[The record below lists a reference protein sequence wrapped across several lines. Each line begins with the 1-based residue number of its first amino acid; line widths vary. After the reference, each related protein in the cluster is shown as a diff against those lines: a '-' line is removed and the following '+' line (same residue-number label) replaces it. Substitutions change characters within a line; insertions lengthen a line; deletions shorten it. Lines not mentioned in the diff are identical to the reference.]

1 MAESE
6 SDWIGVVVRYYYGTA
21 VPITAKLKRCKTED
35 DNGGGA
41 NNAVDTQDEHR
52 KLIIGDGEY

>member
-6 SDWIGVVVRYYYGTA
+6 SDWTGVIVRYYHGTA
-21 VPITAKLKRCKTED
+21 VPITAKLKRCNTED
-35 DNGGGA
+35 DNGGA